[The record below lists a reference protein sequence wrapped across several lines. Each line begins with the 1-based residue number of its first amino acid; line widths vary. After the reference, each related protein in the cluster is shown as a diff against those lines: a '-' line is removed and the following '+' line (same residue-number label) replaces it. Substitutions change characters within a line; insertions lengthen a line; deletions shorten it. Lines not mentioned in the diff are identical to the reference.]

1 MANKLRVCILHPDLG
16 IGGAERLIVDAALGL
31 QKRGHTVHIYTS
43 YHDSGHAFEETTDGT
58 LTVRYI
64 KPPFPRHVF
73 GALHILLS
81 ILRQLHLVLI
91 LLFLVYFGKES
102 PYDVFLVDQLSACIP
117 LLRWGMQ
124 KRVVFYCHFPD
135 KLLADGTVAA
145 VEGVQAT
152 KAKGGIKGFV
162 KKLYRLPV
170 NWVEEV
176 TTGQADVILANSRF
190 TSRVFKDS
198 FPSIKVDP
206 VVVYP
211 GINISAYQSLPSS
224 DDTSEIEM
232 VKSDK
237 TTLLSLNRF
246 ERKKNAALAIQAFA
260 LLPNS
265 NIRLVI
271 AGGYDPRL
279 ANNVECLRHL
289 VKICEENAIE
299 WKTVSPRELPELPTH
314 SSNKPKAEMNG
325 KQVLFVL
332 NFSNPQR
339 THLLT
344 SPTTRALL
352 YTPQNEHFGI
362 VPVEAM
368 VCGVPVVACD
378 SGGPMESI
386 VDPENLKYAAD
397 SDKHTGEKGRTGFLL
412 PPNPE
417 LWARALRSILDFS
430 EEERVSIARTSRQ
443 RVKDMFSLE
452 SLTVGMESALIRAVQ
467 MGKMNDVG
475 VGVGVAV
482 VSIGVGVGVWLTK

>member
-1 MANKLRVCILHPDLG
+1 MSTDKLRVCILHPDLG

-43 YHDSGHAFEETTDGT
+43 YHDPGHAFEETTDGT

-64 KPPFPRHVF
+64 KPPLPRHVL
-73 GALHILLS
+73 GALHILLA
-81 ILRQLHLVLI
+81 ILRQLHLVLT
-91 LLFLVYFGKES
+91 LLFLVYFGGEKA
-102 PYDVFLVDQLSACIP
+102 YDVFLVDQLSACVP

-145 VEGVQAT
+145 VEGVKAT
-152 KAKGGIKGFV
+152 KGKGGIKALV

-176 TTGQADVILANSRF
+176 TTKQADVILANSQF

-198 FPSIKVDP
+198 FPSIKTDP

-211 GINISAYQSLPSS
+211 GINISAYESLPSS
-224 DDTSEIEM
+224 SDTEDIR
-232 VKSDK
+232 VIKSDK

-260 LLPNS
+260 LLS
-265 NIRLVI
+265 ASDVRLVL

-279 ANNVECLRHL
+279 IDNVECLRAL
-289 VKICEENAIE
+289 VKLCEDNGIQ
-299 WKTVSPRELPELPTH
+299 WDIVSPRKLPQLPTP
-314 SSNKPKAEMNG
+314 SNKTKTKTG
-325 KQVLFVL
+325 KQVLFIL
-332 NFSNPQR
+332 NFTNPQR

-378 SGGPMESI
+378 SGGPMESV
-386 VDPENLKYAAD
+386 VDP
-397 SDKHTGEKGRTGFLL
+397 DKRAGDDKRTGFLL
-412 PPNPE
+412 PPDPNR
-417 LWARALRSILDFS
+417 WAHALQTILNFS
-430 EEERVSIARTSRQ
+430 PDERTLIATTARQ
-443 RVKDMFSLE
+443 RVRDMFSLE
-452 SLTVGMESALIRAVQ
+452 SLTLGMEGALVRATQ
-467 MGKMNDVG
+467 MGKLENTG
-475 VGVGVAV
+475 VGVGTVLL
-482 VSIGVGVGVWLTK
+482 GVGLGAAIWMVK

>member
-1 MANKLRVCILHPDLG
+1 MSTNKLRVCILHPDLG

-43 YHDSGHAFEETTDGT
+43 YHDPGHAFEETTNGT

-64 KPPFPRHVF
+64 EPPLPRHIF
-73 GALHILLS
+73 GSLHILLA
-81 ILRQLHLVLI
+81 ILRQIHLVI
-91 LLFLVYFGKES
+91 SLLFLVYFGGEKA
-102 PYDVFLVDQLSACIP
+102 YDVFLVDQLSACVP

-152 KAKGGIKGFV
+152 KGKGGVKSLV

-176 TTGQADVILANSRF
+176 TTKQADVILANSNF
-190 TSRVFKDS
+190 TSRVFKHS
-198 FPSIKVDP
+198 FPSIKTDP

-211 GINISAYQSLPSS
+211 GINISAYESITSSS
-224 DDTSEIEM
+224 DTEEIRM

-260 LLPNS
+260 LLPAS
-265 NIRLVI
+265 DIRLVL

-279 ANNVECLRHL
+279 IDNVECLRGL
-289 VKICEENAIE
+289 VKLCEENRLE
-299 WKTVSPRELPELPTH
+299 WDIVSPRELPQLPTP
-314 SSNKPKAEMNG
+314 SKTTKTGNG
-325 KQVLFVL
+325 KQVLFIL

-378 SGGPMESI
+378 SGGPMESV
-386 VDPENLKYAAD
+386 VDP
-397 SDKHTGEKGRTGFLL
+397 DKRTGGGERTGFLL
-412 PPNPE
+412 PSDPN
-417 LWARALRSILDFS
+417 LWARALQTILDFS
-430 EEERVSIARTSRQ
+430 PDERASIATTARQ

-452 SLTVGMESALIRAVQ
+452 SLTLGMEGALVRAVQ
-467 MGKMNDVG
+467 MGEVRGAGAG
-475 VGVGVAV
+475 VGTVILGVVLGV
-482 VSIGVGVGVWLTK
+482 VVWMLK

>member
-1 MANKLRVCILHPDLG
+1 MSANKLRVCILHPDLG

-43 YHDSGHAFEETTDGT
+43 YHDPGHAFEETTDGT

-64 KPPFPRHVF
+64 KPPLPRHVF
-73 GALHILLS
+73 GALHILLA
-81 ILRQLHLVLI
+81 ILRQLHLVLT
-91 LLFLVYFGKES
+91 LLFLVYVWGEK

-145 VEGVQAT
+145 VEGVQAA
-152 KAKGGIKGFV
+152 KSKGGVKALV

-176 TTGQADVILANSRF
+176 TTRQADVILANSRF
-190 TSRVFKDS
+190 TSRVFKHS
-198 FPSIKVDP
+198 FPSIKADP

-211 GINISAYQSLPSS
+211 GINISAYESLPLG
-224 DDTSEIEM
+224 DTEEIKS

-260 LLPNS
+260 LLPAS
-265 NIRLVI
+265 DLRLVL

-279 ANNVECLRHL
+279 LDNVECLRGL
-289 VKICEENAIE
+289 IKLCDNNGLGWDII
-299 WKTVSPRELPELPTH
+299 SPREFPQLPTP
-314 SSNKPKAEMNG
+314 SPDKTKPGKG

-332 NFSNPQR
+332 NFSNTQR

-378 SGGPMESI
+378 SGGPMESV
-386 VDPENLKYAAD
+386 VDP
-397 SDKHTGEKGRTGFLL
+397 DKHTGGEKRTGFLL
-412 PPNPE
+412 PPDPN
-417 LWARALRSILDFS
+417 LWARALQIILDFPHDK
-430 EEERVSIARTSRQ
+430 RALIAATARQ

-452 SLTVGMESALIRAVQ
+452 SLTLGMEGALIKAVQ
-467 MGKMNDVG
+467 MGDLGSIG
-475 VGVGVAV
+475 VGVGAM
-482 VSIGVGVGVWLTK
+482 ILGAGVGVGVWLAK

>member
-1 MANKLRVCILHPDLG
+1 MSSNKLRVCILHPDLG

-43 YHDSGHAFEETTDGT
+43 YHDPNHAFDETTDGT
-58 LTVRYI
+58 LSVRYI
-64 KPPFPRHVF
+64 KPPLPRHVF
-73 GALHILLS
+73 GALHILLA
-81 ILRQLHLVLI
+81 ILRQLHLVI
-91 LLFLVYFGKES
+91 TLLFLVYSRKES
-102 PYDVFLVDQLSACIP
+102 PYDVFLVDQLSACVP

-152 KAKGGIKGFV
+152 KGKGCVKGLV

-176 TTGQADVILANSRF
+176 TTGQADVILANSQF
-190 TSRVFKDS
+190 TSRVFKHS
-198 FPSIKVDP
+198 FPSIKADP

-211 GINISAYQSLPSS
+211 GINISAYESLPPSG
-224 DDTSEIEM
+224 DTNGIET

-237 TTLLSLNRF
+237 MTLLSLNRF

-260 LLPNS
+260 LLPAS
-265 NIRLVI
+265 DIRLVL

-279 ANNVECLRHL
+279 VDNVECLRGL
-289 VKICEENAIE
+289 TKLCEENGLE
-299 WKTVSPRELPELPTH
+299 WKVVSPRELPELPVH
-314 SSNKPKAEMNG
+314 SSNEGKAKGNV

-368 VCGVPVVACD
+368 VCGVPVVACN
-378 SGGPMESI
+378 SGGPMESV
-386 VDPENLKYAAD
+386 VDPDNRQ
-397 SDKHTGEKGRTGFLL
+397 HTGKRTGFLL

-417 LWARALRSILDFS
+417 LWARALQSILHFS
-430 EEERVSIARTSRQ
+430 DEERASIGTTARQ
-443 RVKDMFSLE
+443 RVRNMFSLE
-452 SLTVGMESALIRAVQ
+452 SLTLGMEGALVRAVQ
-467 MGKMNDVG
+467 MGKVDGMGMGAGAAILG
-475 VGVGVAV
+475 VGL
-482 VSIGVGVGVWLTK
+482 GVGVWLAK

>member
-1 MANKLRVCILHPDLG
+1 MSTNKLRVW
-16 IGGAERLIVDAALGL
+16 GAERLIVDAAIGL
-31 QKRGHTVHIYTS
+31 QKRGHAVHIYTS
-43 YHDSGHAFEETTDGT
+43 YHDPGHAFEETTDGT

-64 KPPFPRHVF
+64 KPPLPRHIF
-73 GALHILLS
+73 GALHILLA
-81 ILRQLHLVLI
+81 ILRQLHLVI
-91 LLFLVYFGKES
+91 TLLFLVYFGREKA
-102 PYDVFLVDQLSACIP
+102 YDVFLVDQLSACVP

-135 KLLADGTVAA
+135 KLLSDGTVAA

-152 KAKGGIKGFV
+152 KGKGGIKTLV

-176 TTGQADVILANSRF
+176 TTKQADIALANSNF
-190 TSRVFKDS
+190 TSRVFKHS
-198 FPSIKVDP
+198 FPSIKADP
-206 VVVYP
+206 MVVYP
-211 GINISAYQSLPSS
+211 GINISAYEAPPPSS
-224 DDTSEIEM
+224 DTEEIKL

-246 ERKKNAALAIQAFA
+246 ERKKNAALAVQAFA
-260 LLPNS
+260 LLPAS
-265 NIRLVI
+265 GIRLVL

-279 ANNVECLRHL
+279 IDNVECLRGL
-289 VKICEENAIE
+289 VKLCEDNGLE
-299 WKTVSPRELPELPTH
+299 WDIVSPRELPQLPTP
-314 SSNKPKAEMNG
+314 SPNKTRAGKG
-325 KQVLFVL
+325 KQVLLVL

-378 SGGPMESI
+378 SGGPMESV
-386 VDPENLKYAAD
+386 VDP
-397 SDKHTGEKGRTGFLL
+397 DKRTGGGERTGFLL
-412 PPNPE
+412 PPDPN
-417 LWARALRSILDFS
+417 LWAPALQTILNFSPDERA
-430 EEERVSIARTSRQ
+430 SIATTARQ

-452 SLTVGMESALIRAVQ
+452 SLTLGIEGALVRAVQ
-467 MGKMNDVG
+467 MGEVGSTG
-475 VGVGVAV
+475 VGVGTV
-482 VSIGVGVGVWLTK
+482 ILGVGLGVVVWMLK

>member
-1 MANKLRVCILHPDLG
+1 MSTSKLRICILHPDLG

-43 YHDSGHAFEETTDGT
+43 YHDPGHAFEETTNGT

-64 KPPFPRHVF
+64 KPPLPRHVF
-73 GALHILLS
+73 GALHILLA
-81 ILRQLHLVLI
+81 ILRQLHLVI
-91 LLFLVYFGKES
+91 TLLFLVYFGREKA
-102 PYDVFLVDQLSACIP
+102 YDVSLVDQLSACVP

-145 VEGVQAT
+145 VEGVQV
-152 KAKGGIKGFV
+152 AKGKGGV
-162 KKLYRLPV
+162 KALVKRLYRLPV

-176 TTGQADVILANSRF
+176 TTKQADVILANSQF
-190 TSRVFKDS
+190 TSRVFKHS
-198 FPSIKVDP
+198 FPSIKADP

-211 GINISAYQSLPSS
+211 GINISAYESLSSSS
-224 DDTSEIEM
+224 DTEVKM
-232 VKSDK
+232 VNSDK

-260 LLPNS
+260 LLPTS
-265 NIRLVI
+265 DLRLVL

-279 ANNVECLRHL
+279 LDNVECLRGL
-289 VKICEENAIE
+289 VELCEDNGLQWNI
-299 WKTVSPRELPELPTH
+299 VSPRELPELPI
-314 SSNKPKAEMNG
+314 PFPDKAKTREG
-325 KQVLFVL
+325 KQVLFIL
-332 NFSNPQR
+332 NFSNSQR

-344 SPTTRALL
+344 SPTTCALL

-378 SGGPMESI
+378 SGGPMESVI
-386 VDPENLKYAAD
+386 DP
-397 SDKHTGEKGRTGFLL
+397 DKRAGSGERTGFLL
-412 PPNPE
+412 PPDPN
-417 LWARALRSILDFS
+417 LWARALQTMLNFS
-430 EEERVSIARTSRQ
+430 PDERISIATTARQ

-452 SLTVGMESALIRAVQ
+452 SMTLGMEGALVRAVGMGPLESS
-467 MGKMNDVG
+467 G
-475 VGVGVAV
+475 VGAGTVILGL
-482 VSIGVGVGVWLTK
+482 GVGAGVWMLR